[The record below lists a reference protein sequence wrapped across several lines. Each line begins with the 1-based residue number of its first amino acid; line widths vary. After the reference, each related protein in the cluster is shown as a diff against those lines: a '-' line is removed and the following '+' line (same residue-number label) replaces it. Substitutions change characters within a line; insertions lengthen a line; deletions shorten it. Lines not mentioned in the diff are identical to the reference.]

1 MEFVFL
7 SNFANNWKAGQE
19 VEVTEVPGHDK
30 EFLVDSVALIPKSDL
45 LQHDILTRIHQ
56 VLLIGLFSQILT

>member
-30 EFLVDSVALIPKSDL
+30 EFLVDS
-45 LQHDILTRIHQ
+45 
-56 VLLIGLFSQILT
+56 